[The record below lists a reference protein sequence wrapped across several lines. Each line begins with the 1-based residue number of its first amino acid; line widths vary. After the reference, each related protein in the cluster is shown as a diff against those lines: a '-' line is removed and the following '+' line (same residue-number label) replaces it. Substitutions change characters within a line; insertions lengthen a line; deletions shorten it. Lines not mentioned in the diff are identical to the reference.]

1 MRNSARMCALLLFC
15 VMQSNGQTAAQVAS
29 VKVEPTEVTAQI
41 GQPLQ
46 FKAVGLDASG
56 KPLDVPVTMWF
67 AAPWDVGS
75 ADANG
80 VVRPQAAGLLR
91 VGAKVGDKI
100 GYARVMV
107 QQPAVTKLEMSATR
121 LLMMAGQHAQVSA
134 IPRTENG
141 DPRADVPVQ
150 WKSQDPS
157 VVSVDAAGLATALR
171 PGETSVHAMADKASA
186 SITIAVVPQSQETFR
201 LSPKLRRHVRAT

>member
-1 MRNSARMCALLLFC
+1 MRQFRFKPLFSEEQSEKFGPDVCLLLLFS
-15 VMQSNGQTAAQVAS
+15 VMQSNGQTAPQVAS
-29 VKVEPTEVTAQI
+29 VKVEPTDITAQI

-56 KPLDVPVTMWF
+56 KPVDAPVTMWF

-80 VVRPQAAGLLR
+80 VVRPQAPGLLR

-107 QQPAVTKLEMSATR
+107 EQPAVTKLEMSATR
-121 LLMMAGQHAQVSA
+121 LLMMAGQHVQVSA
-134 IPRTENG
+134 IPARRMEI
-141 DPRADVPVQ
+141 RE
-150 WKSQDPS
+150 
-157 VVSVDAAGLATALR
+157 L
-171 PGETSVHAMADKASA
+171 
-186 SITIAVVPQSQETFR
+186 TFQC
-201 LSPKLRRHVRAT
+201 SGSRRIHR